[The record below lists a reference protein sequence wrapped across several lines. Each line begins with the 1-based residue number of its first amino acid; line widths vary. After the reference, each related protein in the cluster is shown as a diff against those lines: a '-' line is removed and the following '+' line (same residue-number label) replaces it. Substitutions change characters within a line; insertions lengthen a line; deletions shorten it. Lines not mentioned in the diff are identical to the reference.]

1 MEGQQVILDPRL
13 LILGPRT
20 LVYVEMYNGEEKAR
34 QCPVAVT
41 VLKKTREPGI
51 GGVLVTHTLTPS
63 LTHSFWA
70 RLVSSLTVRSKLSF
84 SICDG

>member
-1 MEGQQVILDPRL
+1 MEGLQVILDPRL

-41 VLKKTREPGI
+41 VLKKTRD
-51 GGVLVTHTLTPS
+51 
-63 LTHSFWA
+63 
-70 RLVSSLTVRSKLSF
+70 
-84 SICDG
+84 DGCW